1 MCYIVGGLNKLPDV
15 SLDWELLNILLSDA
29 IVKPFIKIFM
39 GENIEIHEKL

>member
-15 SLDWELLNILLSDA
+15 SLDWKLLNILLSDA

-39 GENIEIHEKL
+39 GKHVDLCKL